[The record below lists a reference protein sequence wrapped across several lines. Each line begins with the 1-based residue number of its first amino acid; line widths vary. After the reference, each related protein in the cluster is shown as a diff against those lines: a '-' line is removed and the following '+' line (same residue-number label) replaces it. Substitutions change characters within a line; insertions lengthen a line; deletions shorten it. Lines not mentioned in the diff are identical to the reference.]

1 MKKFISIMIVFLSF
15 NIFAKRYE
23 GGYVN
28 GKWHAL
34 YNNNYLQ
41 RFCIDGFA
49 THNNGACSSKIAF
62 WFWEIEL
69 SVIGIAE
76 IKNEENGEPEILLKV
91 SDFKIEIP
99 DDENYDKNQVYTAY
113 TYPVPPENK
122 GKPYFPKFSSIPKDE
137 FLNFLK
143 ENNKNLK
150 FNNKEWI
157 EEYEYLKDTGEY
169 ERKKVKFLGVEKINL
184 NLFGN
189 FDWKGDEIWIRGIGP
204 G

>member
-1 MKKFISIMIVFLSF
+1 MKKFISMILILLSF
-15 NIFAKRYE
+15 NVFAKRYE

-28 GKWHAL
+28 GKWHAF

-49 THNNGACSSKIAF
+49 TRNVNACGFRSPF

-113 TYPVPPENK
+113 TYPVPPESK
-122 GKPYFPKFSSIPKDE
+122 GKPYFPKFSSISKKDFLE
-137 FLNFLK
+137 FLK
-143 ENNKNLK
+143 DNNKNLK
-150 FNNKEWI
+150 FDNKEWI
-157 EEYEYLKDTGEY
+157 EEYEYLNANYDY
-169 ERKKVKFLGVEKINL
+169 ERKKIKFLGVETIKL
-184 NLFGN
+184 NLFGS
-189 FDWKGDEIWIRGIGP
+189 FGWKGYEIWIYSTGP
-204 G
+204 